1 MIPIFSNSIGEEE
14 LSAVGEVFES
24 KWLGASSKTLEFEK
38 QFREMIDSKY
48 SLSYNCATAA
58 IYDSLRLI
66 GIKEGDE
73 VLIPT
78 INFIGCANAI
88 IGNGGTPIF
97 CDVDQRT
104 LNIIP
109 SEIVKKRTEKTKA
122 VLLLHYGG
130 HPCDMKQIYEAS
142 EGLAIIED
150 SANSVYSSYDGKY
163 CGTLGDIGC
172 FSFDAMKILVT
183 GDGGMMTFQNDEYY
197 DKALSYRYLGLTNK
211 DKSSVD
217 SMKEG
222 SDTWWEIELSE
233 TAGRYVS
240 NDIASSIGLEQ
251 IKKLNGF
258 IKRRKEI
265 WETYQSELSDV
276 DWLIIP
282 PEPLDGCTSSYYL
295 YWLQLKNRDKFA
307 KYMVD
312 KGIYVTFRYYPL
324 HLIKHYDSWDT
335 QLPNSE
341 LINDRAINIP
351 LHQNL
356 SDNDVEYIVKTIKEF
371 N

>member
-1 MIPIFSNSIGEEE
+1 MIPIFSNSIGKEE
-14 LSAVGEVFES
+14 LSAVEEVFNS

-38 QFREMIDSKY
+38 QFGDMIGSKY

-73 VLIPT
+73 VLIPS

-88 IGNGGTPIF
+88 IGNGGTPVF
-97 CDVDQRT
+97 CDVDQKT
-104 LNIIP
+104 LNIMP
-109 SEIVKKRTEKTKA
+109 REIVKKRTEKTKA

-130 HPCDMKQIYEAS
+130 HPCDMEQIYEAS

-150 SANSVYSSYDGKY
+150 SANSVYSSYNGKY

-197 DKALSYRYLGLTNK
+197 NKALSYRYLGLTNK
-211 DKSSVD
+211 DKSGVD

-222 SDTWWEIELSE
+222 SDTWWEIELAE

-265 WETYQSELSDV
+265 WDIYQSELSSV
-276 DWLIIP
+276 DWLTLP

-295 YWLQLKNRDKFA
+295 YWLQLKNRDEFA

-312 KGIYVTFRYYPL
+312 NDIYVTFRYYPL
-324 HLIKHYDSWDT
+324 HLIKHYNSWDT

-341 LINDRAINIP
+341 RINDRTINIP